1 MHCLGPQEILD
12 LRETLAGGY
21 RTVGAYFKEPKTCDS
36 NQSSADG
43 HPGSADQRS
52 AGSRHH

>member
-36 NQSSADG
+36 NQSSADER
-43 HPGSADQRS
+43 PGSADQRS